1 MNRVHPIEV
10 LLGLLILIGIGLHFA
25 IGADYSKRNFEF
37 MPNMAEN
44 PGYEAQD
51 PNPNFADG
59 RTLRPPV
66 PGTVARGHK
75 PLMHDGVLLDIET
88 TTWKKVSPEQQAAWN
103 ALAPHYAFDTL
114 SKEDQS
120 RALARGKAIYDSV
133 CATCHGLAGDGQ
145 TPVTQRGMPPPPT
158 LISDEMRALSDGR
171 VFRTITV
178 GQGNM
183 ASHAN
188 QVRRDERW
196 LVIHY
201 LRSLQQAK
209 Q

>member
-1 MNRVHPIEV
+1 MNRPHPVEF
-10 LLGLLILIGIGLHFA
+10 LLGLLILVGIGLHVLV
-25 IGADYSKRNFEF
+25 GSDYSKRNYEF
-37 MPNMAEN
+37 MPNMVEN

-51 PNPNFADG
+51 PNPNFTDG

-66 PGTVARGHK
+66 KGTVARGHK
-75 PLMHDGVLLDIET
+75 PLMHEGVMLDVT
-88 TTWKKVSPEQQAAWN
+88 TTNWKKLSPEQQSAWD
-103 ALAPHYAFDTL
+103 ALTPHYAFD
-114 SKEDQS
+114 SMSAKDQA
-120 RALARGKAIYDSV
+120 RALKRGKVIFESI
-133 CATCHGLAGDGQ
+133 CAACHGVSGDGQ
-145 TPVTQRGMPPPPT
+145 TPVTKRGMPPPPT
-158 LISDEMRALSDGR
+158 LMSDDMRARSDGR
-171 VFRTITV
+171 MFRTITV
-178 GQGNM
+178 GEGNM